1 MSTAKTI
8 PETIDRYQIKKIL
21 GTGAMGNVYA
31 AWDPKLQR
39 EVAIKVI
46 EEQTE
51 RKGKGRERFEREARA
66 MAAVQHPNI
75 IEIFDY
81 SGAQDAIPY
90 VVIEKLEGED
100 LFDLMNR
107 ANHIPESVAAAIAHE
122 LCLALEAAHQAGIV
136 HRDIKPENVFM
147 HKGGRVV
154 LMDFGIVKPVRAD
167 TTVRGFQEKT
177 QVIGTPGFMSPEQMR
192 NEELGPFVDV
202 YALGVLLYNIVTDR
216 MPFEGKSPLAIY
228 YAAQRGFY
236 DDPKNYSPGLS
247 DLFCSI
253 IRSCLQPSLNRRIGS
268 AKALRIAL
276 KQVLDEQGVGDVREE
291 INSFVENPE
300 AARRRIAARSVWI
313 QARKLKVADVD
324 HDGVALNQARER
336 LAVLDP
342 NHTALKSTAQVTRLV
357 FGLGTHRAFL
367 AQFFQKQQAKVRAL
381 VLWGKQSL
389 QRKYRSM
396 PVLAWGF
403 ACALLLVFTA
413 TGYQVIRPEDAA
425 VSPHTIM
432 AQQAQVHMVVPN
444 LLARAEDNTVTPIA
458 SVPHAEPV
466 ISKMTYLSLKLRS
479 GMLLSLDGQR
489 IRHQVGLHFWL
500 TPGRHIIRYGMP
512 YGHVVRR
519 IVQAAPNERVNLD
532 IRWLPRAKVSQVAAK
547 SRR

>member
-1 MSTAKTI
+1 MSTAKAF

-66 MAAVQHPNI
+66 MAAIQHPNI

-81 SGAQDAIPY
+81 SGAEHAIPY

-122 LCLALEAAHQAGIV
+122 LCLALEAAHQAGII

-147 HKGGRVV
+147 HQGGRVV

-192 NEELGPFVDV
+192 NEALGPHVDI
-202 YALGVLLYNIVTDR
+202 YALGVLLYNIVTNR

-228 YAAQRGFY
+228 YSAQRGLY

-247 DLFCSI
+247 DLFCSL
-253 IRSCLQPSLNRRIGS
+253 IRSCLQPNLNRRITS

-291 INSFVENPE
+291 IQSFVQNPE
-300 AARRRIAARSVWI
+300 AARRRIAARGVWV

-324 HDGVALNQARER
+324 HDGVALQQARQR
-336 LAVLDP
+336 LAILDP
-342 NHTALKSTAQVTRLV
+342 THTALKSSATITRLV
-357 FGLGTHRAFL
+357 FGLGTHRALVAGFL
-367 AQFFQKQQAKVRAL
+367 RRQGHALRDIFLRLQKRGQHLRQSTAFSAWALACAL
-381 VLWGKQSL
+381 VL
-389 QRKYRSM
+389 
-396 PVLAWGF
+396 VF
-403 ACALLLVFTA
+403 AA
-413 TGYQVIRPEDAA
+413 TGYQVLLPKQVPTKTYHAA
-425 VSPHTIM
+425 
-432 AQQAQVHMVVPN
+432 
-444 LLARAEDNTVTPIA
+444 LARPGAVQALTPKLLERSEGDTRFA
-458 SVPHAEPV
+458 MPFLGTEQREPV
-466 ISKMTYLSLKLRS
+466 VSKMTYLNLNLRS
-479 GMLLSLDGQR
+479 GMLLSLDGKR
-489 IRHQVGLHFWL
+489 IRQTSRLHFWL
-500 TPGRHIIRYGMP
+500 TPGRHVIRYGMP
-512 YGHVVRR
+512 YGRVARR

-532 IRWLPRAKVSQVAAK
+532 IRWLPRFKAG
-547 SRR
+547 R